1 MTKGQASGEQSSGAR
16 AGTATLRPASAANR
30 EHLPDERTAARDQGL
45 FRLTLVLVNWLLLIS
60 IAICVWSTVR
70 EYSTHRYVDA
80 FSDAIVPVSGS
91 PEQKIQAILDWMAH
105 PPARFSGGIVGTPDD
120 RDPLDTLNYKS
131 LLQVCGTATNAFI
144 NLADTSGLRTRRL
157 LLLDANRSTKH
168 VDAEVF
174 VNGRWIVV
182 DPTFRVILRGPD
194 GQTLTRSELADS
206 AVFAAATRNI
216 PHYDPSYSFER
227 TVHIR
232 LAGIKF
238 VGNPA
243 RKALNYL
250 LPSWQN
256 SAAISLV
263 MERRELAGMI
273 AGILT
278 VLFLIV
284 VRFSLRWYGRR
295 RLHIDLIPVPM
306 RLRRAYR
313 AFVDPAS

>member
-1 MTKGQASGEQSSGAR
+1 MTKGQASREQSSGAR
-16 AGTATLRPASAANR
+16 AGTATLRPASPSNPDR
-30 EHLPDERTAARDQGL
+30 LPDERTAARDHRL
-45 FRLTLVLVNWLLLIS
+45 FRLTLVLVNWLSLI
-60 IAICVWSTVR
+60 AVGVAAWTALWA
-70 EYSTHRYVDA
+70 YSTHRYVDA

-144 NLADTSGLRTRRL
+144 NLADTSDLRTRRL

-194 GQTLTRSELADS
+194 GQTLTRRELADP

-232 LAGIKF
+232 LAGLRF
-238 VGNPA
+238 VGTLVQ
-243 RKALNYL
+243 KALNFL
-250 LPSWQN
+250 LPGWEDSPT
-256 SAAISLV
+256 ISLV
-263 MERRELAGMI
+263 MERKELAGMI
-273 AGILT
+273 AAILT
-278 VLFLIV
+278 LLFLIV

-306 RLRRAYR
+306 RLQRAYR

>member
-1 MTKGQASGEQSSGAR
+1 VTKGQASGEQSSGAR
-16 AGTATLRPASAANR
+16 AGTATLRPATPSKLDR
-30 EHLPDERTAARDQGL
+30 LPDERAAARDHRL
-45 FRLTLVLVNWLLLIS
+45 FRRTLVLVNWLLLIS
-60 IAICVWSTVR
+60 IAISVWAAVR
-70 EYSTHRYVDA
+70 EYSTRRYVDA

-120 RDPLDTLNYKS
+120 RDPLDTLNYQV

-144 NLADTSGLRTRRL
+144 NLADTSDLRARRL

-168 VDAEVF
+168 VAAEVF

-194 GQTLTRSELADS
+194 GQTLTRSELADP

-227 TVHIR
+227 TAHIR

-256 SAAISLV
+256 SVAISLV
-263 MERRELAGMI
+263 AERGSLAAMI
-273 AGILT
+273 VAILAA
-278 VLFLIV
+278 LFLIV

-295 RLHIDLIPVPM
+295 RLHVDLIPVPM
-306 RLRRAYR
+306 RLQRAYR

>member
-1 MTKGQASGEQSSGAR
+1 MSKGLADEEKSSAAASGP
-16 AGTATLRPASAANR
+16 ATPRRVPTDTR
-30 EHLPDERTAARDQGL
+30 DRLPDGRTTAQDHRL
-45 FRLTLVLVNWLLLIS
+45 FRLTVVLVNWLLLIS
-60 IAICVWSTVR
+60 AAVWVWAEVR

-105 PPARFSGGIVGTPDD
+105 PPERIVGGMEGTPDD

-144 NLADTSGLRTRRL
+144 NLADTSNLRARRL
-157 LLLDANRSTKH
+157 LLLDPNRNTKH

-182 DPTFRVILRGPD
+182 DPTLRFILRCPD
-194 GQTLTRSELADS
+194 RKTLTREELADP
-206 AVFAAATRNI
+206 AVFSAATRNI
-216 PHYDPSYSFER
+216 PRYDTSYSFER
-227 TVHIR
+227 TAHIR

-263 MERRELAGMI
+263 MERGQLAALI
-273 AGILT
+273 VAIP
-278 VLFLIV
+278 VALFLIV
-284 VRFSLRWYGRR
+284 ARVSLLWYGKK
-295 RLHIDLIPVPM
+295 RL
-306 RLRRAYR
+306 RLELTPLNLRFRRAYR